1 MHGCSAVQTSYPAVA
16 HTLFNATCPPGL
28 LLLRGTASLMD
39 QSQRSAALEWRDR
52 TIPRWPDSFPGS
64 YGFPKRAWIFE
75 KHSSV
80 ALEWNI
86 NPRECGPSK
95 QAQGGYAVLQ
105 MNEGAPE
112 GSWEYLWQQHP
123 QTWMSVCISGRKDDF
138 LDFGPRDSNT
148 LFIGKSVNSQL

>member
-1 MHGCSAVQTSYPAVA
+1 MAVQQCRP
-16 HTLFNATCPPGL
+16 HTPLWPTPSSMLLVPQDYCYCAAQLLWWTKASEVLLWSEETGPSPGGL
-28 LLLRGTASLMD
+28 IHV
-39 QSQRSAALEWRDR
+39 LEVMV
-52 TIPRWPDSFPGS
+52 
-64 YGFPKRAWIFE
+64 FPKRAWIFE

-105 MNEGAPE
+105 VNEGAPE
-112 GSWEYLWQQHP
+112 GSWEYHWQQHP